1 MVQTMS
7 DYVKKINYKNVK
19 EYERDLVTNKKII
32 LKILKRNDKN
42 KINAT
47 CHSLKKSFPLLSTT
61 MNAGK
66 FSTCTFHIASI
77 PVNIKC

>member
-42 KINAT
+42 KINVRI
-47 CHSLKKSFPLLSTT
+47 CWRHCVK
-61 MNAGK
+61 
-66 FSTCTFHIASI
+66 HIMHFRHFFFFY
-77 PVNIKC
+77 IKLREDRI

>member
-42 KINAT
+42 KINVRI
-47 CHSLKKSFPLLSTT
+47 C
-61 MNAGK
+61 
-66 FSTCTFHIASI
+66 
-77 PVNIKC
+77 